1 MLHNRKLFKYISMFE
16 NMPKKSEKKIRCC
29 KCFVTLERLKEEK
42 ICDYLIKIIKED
54 GSEDYICRVCQ
65 EGW

>member
-1 MLHNRKLFKYISMFE
+1 MFE
-16 NMPKKSEKKIRCC
+16 NMVKKQRDKIRCC
-29 KCFVTLERLKEEK
+29 KCFVTLERLKQEK

-54 GSEDYICRVCQ
+54 GTEDYICRVCQ